1 MPYLELERNT
11 DKGEAMFMKTDDIIK
26 KLLEELDRA
35 EKQHPEWPTDSVHA
49 GAIVAEEA
57 GELTRATLIHTYEQ
71 DNLYNMLEEAI
82 QTGAMAIR
90 FLKNFERYE

>member
-1 MPYLELERNT
+1 
-11 DKGEAMFMKTDDIIK
+11 MKTNDAVN

-35 EKQHPEWPTDSVHA
+35 EKKFPTWPTDPVHA

-57 GELTRATLIHTYEQ
+57 GELTRATLIHVYEQ
-71 DNLYNMLEEAI
+71 DNLHNMLEEAI

-90 FLKNFERYE
+90 FLKNFDRYE